1 MKNLSV
7 RKNIAMLASII
18 GMTIVCGVT
27 AGCSKKSE
35 EESLSQNEIV
45 KEETISET
53 PKQEKIIRC
62 EHLIIP
68 FSNVDV
74 IFRECDGLS
83 ITVSENKTGCISYYV
98 SDSERNN
105 IIKYGSTQT
114 YNYYVTGEEEH
125 DKMLEIEEKA
135 IENGAY
141 VYKIEE

>member
-1 MKNLSV
+1 MKNLNV
-7 RKNIAMLASII
+7 RKNIAMLASVI
-18 GMTIVCGVT
+18 GMTVVCGIT
-27 AGCSKKSE
+27 AGCSKKSD

-45 KEETISET
+45 KEEPVLET
-53 PKQEKIIRC
+53 PKQGKITRW

-83 ITVSENKTGCISYYV
+83 ITVNENRTGCIHYYV
-98 SDSERNN
+98 SDSEQNS

-114 YNYYVTGEEEH
+114 YNYYATGEEDH
-125 DKMLEIEEKA
+125 DEILKIEEKA